1 TPLNYILGTGDE
13 LIINIWGDQTNVYRV
28 PVTGEGT
35 VVIDNLGPVMVSGM
49 TIKDASDEITER
61 LKDLYA
67 GLDSSN
73 GQQTTFARISLER
86 LRSIQVAV
94 IGEAVNPG
102 DYAVP
107 SYSTVYHVLY
117 RAGGPDE
124 NGSYRRIRVIRN
136 NNVVAEMDLY
146 RFLVDGIQ
154 EGNNQLR

>member
-1 TPLNYILGTGDE
+1 MYTS
-13 LIINIWGDQTNVYRV
+13 R
-28 PVTGEGT
+28 GE
-35 VVIDNLGPVMVSGM
+35 
-49 TIKDASDEITER
+49 
-61 LKDLYA
+61 
-67 GLDSSN
+67 
-73 GQQTTFARISLER
+73 QTTFSRVSLDR

-107 SYSTVYHVLY
+107 SFSTVYHVLY

-146 RFLVDGIQ
+146 RFLEIGRASCRERVWIGGVEMGGINKGVIDGNKICIT
-154 EGNNQLR
+154 